1 MLKNSNELTEKAA
14 KENNLDK
21 TQAFRQSAE
30 SKSDNIGQE
39 TRAFVR
45 SGNLP
50 PQNKTPEFEKS
61 VDNMNFFKFRGFILR
76 LSLIHI

>member
-30 SKSDNIGQE
+30 SKSDNIGD
-39 TRAFVR
+39 A
-45 SGNLP
+45 
-50 PQNKTPEFEKS
+50 
-61 VDNMNFFKFRGFILR
+61 
-76 LSLIHI
+76 SLCAQRQFASSK